1 MTKPAPPKLR
11 RCPICR
17 QPILQPRAAFCS
29 ERCQQVDLGR
39 WLQGDYAIPAEPAPD
54 DDAES

>member
-1 MTKPAPPKLR
+1 MTETR

-29 ERCQQVDLGR
+29 LRCQQVDLAR
-39 WLQGDYAIPAEPAPD
+39 WLSEGYAIPTAEPPD
-54 DDAES
+54 PPAEERD

>member
-1 MTKPAPPKLR
+1 MSKPAPLKLR

-39 WLQGDYAIPAEPAPD
+39 WLQGDYAIPAASAPEED
-54 DDAES
+54 PE